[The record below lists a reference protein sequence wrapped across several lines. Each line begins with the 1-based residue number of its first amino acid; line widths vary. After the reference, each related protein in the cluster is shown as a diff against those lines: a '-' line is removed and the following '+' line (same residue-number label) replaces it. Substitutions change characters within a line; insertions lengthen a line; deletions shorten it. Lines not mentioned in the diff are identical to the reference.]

1 MDGPAQRE
9 REAERLEGAIWG
21 HLVGDALGVPYEFRP
36 PEAIGEV
43 AFGARGTHRQPPG
56 TWSDDGA
63 LMLALLD
70 SLVAWDDT
78 VGHAGVRF
86 DPADQGRRIR
96 RWYDEGA
103 YTPDGDGRFDVG
115 NATRAAIDALRAGVP
130 AEEAGSVLPD
140 GLGNGSLMRILPVAL
155 AGRGL
160 DDATLVRWA
169 VTASGVTHGAALPRV
184 ACALYVLL
192 AARLLD
198 SSDAL
203 EAPAAALAGAREALE
218 RGARRLPAGGCAR
231 PSCSPGAGARAAAT
245 SPTPSGPRGRR
256 SRRADSYEAAV
267 TRAIRFGHDTD
278 TTAAI
283 AGGLAGIR
291 WGIDGIPAAWLAAMR
306 GHDVAGPLVDRLL
319 AGAGWRTSTGSP
331 IRVDWVPLGEVP
343 GLASAPGALGMTLLP
358 GKRRDGYS
366 GPHWRDPAA
375 DARRLRD
382 VHACDT
388 FLLLVED
395 VDLAMSR
402 AWATVP
408 ALEAAGIRVIRHPV
422 PDLDVPRDPA
432 AYPGHPRRR
441 AGPGPRRRTGG
452 RRLSRRPRP
461 DRDGRRLPARGRW
474 RAAGRGDRARPRG
487 PPGDG
492 GAPCPGGLRPVVGR
506 PRGPDLMAGRVVVV
520 GSVNVDLVVVASR
533 LPGPGRDRDR
543 RRRRPASRRQ
553 GRQPGGRGRAAGRG
567 RGVRRR
573 GRR

>member
-1 MDGPAQRE
+1 MDGPATRE
-9 REAERLEGAIWG
+9 QEAERLEGAIWG

-43 AFGARGTHRQPPG
+43 EFGARGTHRQPPG

-70 SLVAWDDT
+70 SLLAWDDT
-78 VGHAGVRF
+78 SSPPVVRF
-86 DPADQGRRIR
+86 DPVDQGGRIR
-96 RWYDEGA
+96 RWHDEGA

-130 AEEAGSVLPD
+130 AEEAGGVLPD

-160 DDATLVRWA
+160 DDATLVHWA

-184 ACALYVLL
+184 ACALYVLIV
-192 AARLLD
+192 ARLLD
-198 SSDAL
+198 SSDAP
-203 EAPAAALAGAREALE
+203 EVPGAALAGAREALAAQVA
-218 RGARRLPAGGCAR
+218 GTPLADALADLLAWDRRTGGGHVADCFWSAWEAFE
-231 PSCSPGAGARAAAT
+231 G
-245 SPTPSGPRGRR
+245 
-256 SRRADSYEAAV
+256 ADSYEAAV

-278 TTAAI
+278 STAAI

-306 GHDVAGPLVDRLL
+306 GHDVAGPLVDGLL

-331 IRVDWVPLGEVP
+331 IRVDWVPLGDVP

-395 VDLAMSR
+395 VDLAVSR

-408 ALEAAGIRVIRHPV
+408 ALEAAGLRVVRHPV
-422 PDLDVPRDPA
+422 PDLDVPQDPA
-432 AYPGHPRRR
+432 AYRVTLDDVLARIR
-441 AGPGPRRRTGG
+441 GG
-452 RRLSRRPRP
+452 E
-461 DRDGRRLPARGRW
+461 
-474 RAAGRGDRARPRG
+474 
-487 PPGDG
+487 
-492 GAPCPGGLRPVVGR
+492 
-506 PRGPDLMAGRVVVV
+506 RVVVACRGGLGRTGTAV
-520 GSVNVDLVVVASR
+520 ACLLVDGGVPPDEAIARVRAARPGTVERRVQEDFVRSWG
-533 LPGPGRDRDR
+533 GPG
-543 RRRRPASRRQ
+543 
-553 GRQPGGRGRAAGRG
+553 
-567 RGVRRR
+567 VRT
-573 GRR
+573 

>member
-1 MDGPAQRE
+1 MDGPATRE
-9 REAERLEGAIWG
+9 QEAERLEGAIWG

-43 AFGARGTHRQPPG
+43 EFGARGTHRQPPG

-70 SLVAWDDT
+70 SLVAGDDT
-78 VGHAGVRF
+78 SGPPLVRF
-86 DPADQGRRIR
+86 DPVDQGGRIR
-96 RWYDEGA
+96 RWHDEGA

-160 DDATLVRWA
+160 GDATLVQWA

-198 SSDAL
+198 SSGGPV
-203 EAPAAALAGAREALE
+203 APGAALAGACEAL
-218 RGARRLPAGGCAR
+218 AAQVADTPLADALADLLAWDRRMGGGHVAD
-231 PSCSPGAGARAAAT
+231 SFWSAWEAFEG
-245 SPTPSGPRGRR
+245 
-256 SRRADSYEAAV
+256 ADSYGATV
-267 TRAIRFGHDTD
+267 TRAIRLGRDTD
-278 TTAAI
+278 STAAI

-306 GHDVAGPLVDRLL
+306 GHDVAGPLVDGLL
-319 AGAGWRTSTGSP
+319 AGAGWRTSTSSP
-331 IRVDWVPLGEVP
+331 IRVDWVPLGDVP

-395 VDLAMSR
+395 VDLAVSR

-408 ALEAAGIRVIRHPV
+408 ALEAAGLRVVRHPV

-432 AYPGHPRRR
+432 AYRVTLDDVLARIR
-441 AGPGPRRRTGG
+441 GG
-452 RRLSRRPRP
+452 E
-461 DRDGRRLPARGRW
+461 
-474 RAAGRGDRARPRG
+474 
-487 PPGDG
+487 
-492 GAPCPGGLRPVVGR
+492 
-506 PRGPDLMAGRVVVV
+506 RVVVACRGGLGRTGTAV
-520 GSVNVDLVVVASR
+520 ACLLVDGGVPPDEAIARVRAARPGTVERRVQEDFVRSWG
-533 LPGPGRDRDR
+533 GPG
-543 RRRRPASRRQ
+543 
-553 GRQPGGRGRAAGRG
+553 
-567 RGVRRR
+567 VRT
-573 GRR
+573 